1 MYKNIPAKFTLKM
14 LHCPFQKCTR
24 AKYARNLAGMFLHN
38 YVDENPFGDFKMSN
52 PSSLTYCPRVTVPN
66 CHVPCA
72 RQPDHMLPA
81 VPNAYL
87 FTPQGGA
94 LMHSNYVSVFH
105 QFQVSTIFPVAY
117 PTRFNPLYSKD
128 YRVFL
133 ENAILPTVI
142 LPGSSAKSQF

>member
-1 MYKNIPAKFTLKM
+1 MTLLGGPGTIYMYRLTVYE
-14 LHCPFQKCTR
+14 CPFEDSKISYQT
-24 AKYARNLAGMFLHN
+24 
-38 YVDENPFGDFKMSN
+38 D
-52 PSSLTYCPRVTVPN
+52 
-66 CHVPCA
+66 CHIVQDLLYQTAMCRPWHA

-142 LPGSSAKSQF
+142 LPGS